1 MALQSVANFAS
12 YDLTDGAQ
20 IRDISPILA
29 DALYY
34 DLHLM
39 GALNVDFGSPATD
52 IQHWWNEDL
61 LNADTVTGTSVYNSA
76 TTTVNVTAGQGT
88 RVHVGDLL
96 VARNNADTT
105 GTVGL
110 TLQVTAIATDA
121 LTTAWVA
128 SGATSTSASFTPS
141 FAIIP
146 GEQEFSDFS
155 VDKTLSPTVR
165 SNYTQIFAGRYD
177 VGISGSELARQKATT
192 ALQDEVAHQLA
203 NRAIEM
209 KIALSRAALYSVK
222 VGPGSDTQYRYFG
235 GLRYWNSSSG
245 GTGIRDTASGTFS
258 YSYLNTQ
265 NKSIVDLGKFPD
277 TLVVGTDL
285 VGSITGYDSTNRRL
299 VESDRVVGYTVQQVV
314 LNQGNTVNIV
324 VDPRCNTGDAFLFEN
339 SQITLKPL
347 QGRGMF
353 VIAAVDFTDGRKRRV
368 LGEWTMEVR
377 NPESTGYFSS
387 KL

>member
-1 MALQSVANFAS
+1 MALQSVSGFAS

-34 DLHLM
+34 DLHLL
-39 GALNVDFGSPATD
+39 GNINVDFGSPATD

-61 LNADTVTGTSVYNSA
+61 LNADTVTGLSIYNSA
-76 TTTVNVTAGQGT
+76 TTTVVLTAGQGART
-88 RVHVGDLL
+88 HVGDLL
-96 VARNNADTT
+96 VARNAADTT

-110 TLQVTAIATDA
+110 VLQVTAISTDT

-128 SGATSTSASFTPS
+128 SGATSTSLSFSPS
-141 FAIIP
+141 FAVIP
-146 GEQEFSDFS
+146 GEQEFSDIGS
-155 VDKTLSPTVR
+155 DKTLAPTVR
-165 SNYTQIFAGRYD
+165 SNFTHIFAGRYD
-177 VGISGSELARQKATT
+177 LAISGSELARNKATS
-192 ALQDEVAHQLA
+192 AMADEVAHQLA

-209 KIALSRAALYSVK
+209 KIGMSRAALYSER
-222 VGPGSDTQYRYFG
+222 VGPGSDTQYRYLG
-235 GLRYWNSSSG
+235 GLRYWNRTASG
-245 GTGIRDTASGTFS
+245 VRDTASGSFS

-265 NKSIVDLGKFPD
+265 NKSIVDLGKMPD
-277 TLVVGTDL
+277 TLLVGTDL

-299 VESDRVVGYTVQQVV
+299 VESDKSVGYTVQQIV
-314 LNQGNTVNIV
+314 LNQGNTVNVV
-324 VDPRCNTGDAFLFEN
+324 VDPRVNTGDAFLF
-339 SQITLKPL
+339 SGDQLKMVPL

-353 VIAAVDFTDGRKRRV
+353 VIAAVDFTDGRKRRC

-377 NPESTGYFSS
+377 NPEATGYFSS